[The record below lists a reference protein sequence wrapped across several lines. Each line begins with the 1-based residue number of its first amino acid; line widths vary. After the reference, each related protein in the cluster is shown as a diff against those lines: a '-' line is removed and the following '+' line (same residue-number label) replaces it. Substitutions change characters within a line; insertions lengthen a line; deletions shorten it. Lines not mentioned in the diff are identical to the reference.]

1 MEDAALGRRTAPRDG
16 VHQDVF
22 GVLRGHEPAR
32 RTTEILE
39 LTQRRDGRSGAEEGI
54 PDVRFHRVSQMP
66 RRPRAGRWPVG
77 ADPEG
82 RRRLPDFRRRSAPEL
97 AVPRRRLGGGYLPAA
112 AHGGGRHADAGVP
125 RPDRSKGSDPRGAV
139 APGAVRTLPLP
150 RGPPRRTRPGPIPP
164 DPP

>member
-66 RRPRAGRWPVG
+66 WRPRAGQWPAG
-77 ADPEG
+77 RPPEG
-82 RRRLPDFRRRSAPEL
+82 RPRRLAFLRRTAPEF
-97 AVPRRRLGGGYLPAA
+97 
-112 AHGGGRHADAGVP
+112 AG
-125 RPDRSKGSDPRGAV
+125 
-139 APGAVRTLPLP
+139 
-150 RGPPRRTRPGPIPP
+150 
-164 DPP
+164 